1 MSGNKQGNF
10 IGLTPILLFVV
21 LVVVSGA
28 LAKDFSAMP
37 ILVAFM
43 ITAGYALIL
52 NPKDEKISI
61 GKKVDIFCTGGGEK
75 TIVLLV
81 VIYLMAGAFYSLS
94 IDIGARDATVNWALN
109 FVPTMLLLP
118 GLFIISCFISFAM
131 GTSMGTI
138 TAIVPIGIGLAVKI
152 GIPIPMAAGIVI
164 GGAMFGDNLSF
175 ISDTTIAATR
185 TQGVRLKDKFKANLI
200 FALPAALLT
209 FIALMFVEFDAQA
222 SLELGSYNFW
232 LIIPYFLIIISALF
246 GFNVIT
252 VLGLGISSAC
262 IIGLVVGTFDI
273 LGMLQ
278 SIQTGMG
285 WMEDLA
291 IIALIIGGVVALM
304 KAYGGVDWLMA
315 NITKNVK
322 SRKGGEFSIAALVSF
337 LDLATANN
345 TIAIVAAGPIAK
357 DLNQKF
363 QIDPRRTASLLDIFS
378 CGFQGLVP
386 YGGQLL
392 TGAALA
398 GLSPL
403 EISPYCWYPMLI
415 IIFGILA
422 IATGLPKFKNPAL
435 DDFGT
440 PVLTPKGFEQ

>member
-1 MSGNKQGNF
+1 MSDDKHGNF
-10 IGLTPILLFVV
+10 LGLTPILLFVV

-28 LAKDFSAMP
+28 IAKDFAAMP

-43 ITAGYALIL
+43 ITAGYALML
-52 NPKDEKISI
+52 NPKDRKIPL

-75 TIVLLV
+75 TIILLV
-81 VIYLMAGAFYSLS
+81 VIFLMAGAFYSLT
-94 IDIGARDATVNWALN
+94 IDIGARDATVNWALR
-109 FVPTMLLLP
+109 FVPTSFLLP

-138 TAIVPIGIGLAVKI
+138 TAIVPIGIGLADKI
-152 GIPIPMAAGIVI
+152 GIPTPLAIGIVI

-185 TQGVRLKDKFKANLI
+185 TQGVRLKDKFRANLI
-200 FALPAALLT
+200 IAIPAALLT
-209 FIALMFVEFDAQA
+209 IAALMFVDFNAQA
-222 SLELGSYNFW
+222 SIELGSYNFW
-232 LIIPYFLIIISALF
+232 LILPYLLIIASALI
-246 GFNVIT
+246 GLNVIT
-252 VLGLGISSAC
+252 VLGIGISSAC
-262 IIGLVVGTFDI
+262 VVGLSTGSFNL
-273 LGMLQ
+273 LGLLK

-291 IIALIIGGVVALM
+291 VIALIIGGIVALM

-315 NITKNVK
+315 TITKNIK
-322 SRKGGEFSIAALVSF
+322 SRKGAEFSIASLVSF

-357 DLNQKF
+357 DLNHRF

-392 TGAALA
+392 TAAALA

-403 EISPYCWYPMLI
+403 EITPYCWYPMLI
-415 IIFGILA
+415 IVFGILA
-422 IATGLPKFKNPAL
+422 
-435 DDFGT
+435 
-440 PVLTPKGFEQ
+440 